1 MQYRLSE
8 FFRGGSLL
16 LPTSVLSRYSIFL
29 DCASHRLLASWYQ
42 DHLGRYSKWK
52 DSFFKTN
59 MYIVELILTF
69 SKMQSMIP
77 ENFIHLQQRKSLI
90 KVKWVKRAPN
100 WKSCWCILMSVT
112 SWSFSFV
119 GSWKARFLLK
129 NQLYSN
135 DIAVF
140 CTLTQCQN
148 HTFEVNFLCQKS
160 TDFFQKKII

>member
-1 MQYRLSE
+1 MTDS
-8 FFRGGSLL
+8 FKKWWPIRGIGQFKINTFSR
-16 LPTSVLSRYSIFL
+16 LSRYSIFL

-90 KVKWVKRAPN
+90 KVKWVKR
-100 WKSCWCILMSVT
+100 VT

-160 TDFFQKKII
+160 TDFFQKKNHLRISI